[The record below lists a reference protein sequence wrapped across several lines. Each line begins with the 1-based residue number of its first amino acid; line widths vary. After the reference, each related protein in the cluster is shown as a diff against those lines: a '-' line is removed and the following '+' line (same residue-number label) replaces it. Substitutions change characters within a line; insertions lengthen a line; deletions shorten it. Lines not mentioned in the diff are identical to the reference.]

1 MFNSLWPHGL
11 QPARLL
17 CPWDSLG
24 KNTGVDCHALLQ
36 GIFPTQGLNPGLLH
50 CRWILYCLSHK
61 EAHIIHITCK
71 IYGKQNLKC
80 KIKCSEKKNCTW
92 CQIISGSGGI
102 FFFQLWAKLIA
113 PKDKLNLSI
122 ILAFFKKLT
131 NSLKMWKSRLR
142 RSHYIFRTPIIVRAQ
157 Y

>member
-1 MFNSLWPHGL
+1 MLSHSIMFNSLWPHGL

-17 CPWDSLG
+17 CPWDSPG

-36 GIFPTQGLNPGLLH
+36 GIFPTQGSNPGLSH
-50 CRWILYCLSHK
+50 FRWILYCLSHK
-61 EAHIIHITCK
+61 EAHIIHMTCK

-80 KIKCSEKKNCTW
+80 KIKCSEKKK
-92 CQIISGSGGI
+92 IVLDARSFLEVEA

-142 RSHYIFRTPIIVRAQ
+142 RSH
-157 Y
+157 